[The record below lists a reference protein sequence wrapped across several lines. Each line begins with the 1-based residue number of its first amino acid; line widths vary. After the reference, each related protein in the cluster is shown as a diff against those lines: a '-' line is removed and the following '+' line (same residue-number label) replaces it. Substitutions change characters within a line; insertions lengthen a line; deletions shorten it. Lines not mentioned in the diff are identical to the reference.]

1 MSTVIKRR
9 SSCRL
14 CGMRKFDRVG
24 SLKPSPLANSFLDKN
39 KIAEEEISYA
49 LDLYFCCNCN
59 HVQLL
64 DVVDP
69 GLLFNNY
76 VYVSV
81 SYTHLTLPT
90 IYSV

>member
-1 MSTVIKRR
+1 
-9 SSCRL
+9 
-14 CGMRKFDRVG
+14 MRKFDRVV

-76 VYVSV
+76 VYVSGNSSQFV
-81 SYTHLTLPT
+81 KHFESYARGGNF
-90 IYSV
+90 